1 LLERVEASVKVD
13 EGEFQSERGWKGL
26 EDPSAGWDNLATDAI
41 PRDETFILSVWTGR
55 WGSPT

>member
-41 PRDETFILSVWTGR
+41 ACDETWILSVWAGPR
-55 WGSPT
+55 GSPT